1 MSIDRVK
8 VKFINLMTATEKDGR
23 PDYYVQSDIRNGLF
37 AAVAGVVQGP
47 GDPVW
52 ISEKGPEISKLIQ
65 EARVA
70 PPIRG
75 ENAFIYLLTMLFEG
89 LWEKKAWEKAIEWA
103 DEHPELV
110 SMAIR
115 VDIRLQAQEAED
127 PDPEEI
133 EGVETVYEEQ
143 EEEERLALAGPREGD
158 IVAPAPEVEEGD
170 MVDEPAKKGGRRRRT
185 VRSKKE
191 SRKAKKSTKK
201 STKKS
206 KKASRRTRRR

>member
-1 MSIDRVK
+1 MQGIDRVK
-8 VKFINLMTATEKDGR
+8 VKFINLMNAAEKDGR
-23 PDYYVQSDIRNGLF
+23 PDYYVESDIRNGLL

-52 ISEKGPEISKLIQ
+52 ISDKGAEISKLIQ

-75 ENAFIYLLTMLFEG
+75 ENAFIYILTMLFDG

-115 VDIRLQAQEAED
+115 VDLRLQAQEPED

-133 EGVETVYEEQ
+133 EGQETLYEED
-143 EEEERLALAGPREGD
+143 EEKERAAVAPPPD

-170 MVDEPAKKGGRRRRT
+170 MVDEPPKKGGRRRRT
-185 VRSKKE
+185 IRSKKE
-191 SRKAKKSTKK
+191 SRKAKKSA
-201 STKKS
+201 KKS
-206 KKASRRTRRR
+206 KKASKKTRRR

>member
-115 VDIRLQAQEAED
+115 V
-127 PDPEEI
+127 
-133 EGVETVYEEQ
+133 